1 MIDDGRKIKKENQ
14 IGKAMIMTLEEIM
27 KILDIES
34 GEDFLY
40 FDQFAALMET
50 ETEIDYDTFVE
61 LLMMPEA
68 EALSEMIGSFFEDM
82 IKGIPDDDTDLYSAV
97 QTQKDAILSLA
108 GLGRGRSFGFLTDE
122 LFRFRQWYLTPE
134 AVVCTPEAGGERLQ
148 LTPCEALTLFRQE
161 KLSGDKYFYDFSAA
175 IPEPPD
181 EYLLDRIAEMT
192 DFSDEYGADNEEA
205 VDMLPD
211 ELPDEYDP
219 TDFDPDLSPN
229 DRPIDPYTEG
239 FVDRFDPVIEGEG
252 LETFE
257 EEGWNGQ

>member
-97 QTQKDAILSLA
+97 QTQKDAILS
-108 GLGRGRSFGFLTDE
+108 RRYSS
-122 LFRFRQWYLTPE
+122 
-134 AVVCTPEAGGERLQ
+134 GGSGM
-148 LTPCEALTLFRQE
+148 AAE
-161 KLSGDKYFYDFSAA
+161 KS
-175 IPEPPD
+175 
-181 EYLLDRIAEMT
+181 
-192 DFSDEYGADNEEA
+192 
-205 VDMLPD
+205 
-211 ELPDEYDP
+211 
-219 TDFDPDLSPN
+219 
-229 DRPIDPYTEG
+229 
-239 FVDRFDPVIEGEG
+239 
-252 LETFE
+252 
-257 EEGWNGQ
+257 